1 MLVLKYFMYVGG
13 SLLALLL
20 LCAALLPKPPV
31 ADSTVASASDVPAIR
46 IHSQQKWPER
56 VVLDTNAPMP
66 APAKVAQAV
75 VAPAEPQAARRGGQA
90 AGSYRCEEAG
100 SEAAGQTQDRQAPG
114 AAVLSAGL
122 LWLSRLWLSAAIFA
136 TPDAGS
142 ATTPFWLFLVSG
154 PPVATQAPF
163 LSKTSWTR
171 TTVFAFKARRRP
183 CCCARGESWSGAFNQ
198 HLQGRWRRVEAK
210 GRHQNNSQ
218 PIKRQPTAS
227 LLGTTPS
234 RWMRAGL
241 TLQRRRGPCY
251 ASRSRRSRCPTFP
264 K

>member
-31 ADSTVASASDVPAIR
+31 ADSTVASASNVPTVR

-122 LWLSRLWLSAAIFA
+122 LWLSRLRLSAAIFA

-154 PPVATQAPF
+154 PPA
-163 LSKTSWTR
+163 
-171 TTVFAFKARRRP
+171 
-183 CCCARGESWSGAFNQ
+183 
-198 HLQGRWRRVEAK
+198 HLL
-210 GRHQNNSQ
+210 
-218 PIKRQPTAS
+218 KRSLQTA
-227 LLGTTPS
+227 
-234 RWMRAGL
+234 
-241 TLQRRRGPCY
+241 
-251 ASRSRRSRCPTFP
+251 
-264 K
+264 